1 MENKTMKKTYIEP
14 LSKKLTVVSEELLD
28 EELPVVSDPDDAV
41 KPGEEDDIEANET
54 SIWDSVW

>member
-1 MENKTMKKTYIEP
+1 MKKTYIEP